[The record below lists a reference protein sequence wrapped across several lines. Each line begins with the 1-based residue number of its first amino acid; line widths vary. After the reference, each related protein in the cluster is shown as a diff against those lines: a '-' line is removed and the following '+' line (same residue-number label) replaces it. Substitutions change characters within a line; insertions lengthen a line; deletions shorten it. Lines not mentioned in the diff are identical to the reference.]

1 MENIGARLSK
11 GGGGDTHAQPRTTI
25 CTTAPSAAFFVCC
38 MQSEHIAMRDDSYWI
53 NVQCH
58 SKAQPCASPQS
69 SQHSKTI
76 IVAWKRGAYT
86 ALAQPP
92 PLTKIPTSTGHALAC
107 LHPSRPRTYATAM
120 QRRAPWS
127 ACLCPAWAILGHSIC
142 WALATAA
149 VAAVAAA
156 AEPLTAPQQQRGS
169 VGSAASAGSG
179 GSQRFVNGGEHQRV
193 GRRSGLGSW
202 LPLSLHAYGHRGQS
216 L

>member
-1 MENIGARLSK
+1 MSQIHGARPPMHHHNHQ
-11 GGGGDTHAQPRTTI
+11 THPPPALPQILARCPP
-25 CTTAPSAAFFVCC
+25 AHPSHRYCPPALRQGQKDPGIDEIPLF
-38 MQSEHIAMRDDSYWI
+38 QTL
-53 NVQCH
+53 Q
-58 SKAQPCASPQS
+58 QLLLASPLLQCPL
-69 SQHSKTI
+69 
-76 IVAWKRGAYT
+76 G
-86 ALAQPP
+86 ALAQ
-92 PLTKIPTSTGHALAC
+92 
-107 LHPSRPRTYATAM
+107 
-120 QRRAPWS
+120 QPWS

-202 LPLSLHAYGHRGQS
+202 LPLSLLSAAAPRRCVQRWCGRCDLRWHAHSWSWPARSKAPLHYCAC
-216 L
+216 